1 METSHSAS
9 RRRSRA
15 GTERP
20 DRGALVRVSP
30 PYPVQVRL
38 RGPARSRQHNVLV
51 VMKHV
56 VSLVA
61 LSFVLAGCG
70 GWEGGKTPGT
80 QTVLQIKA
88 WPNGKDRGAPREW
101 TLHCDLAGGTHPTP
115 EKACE
120 QLLDLSDPFA
130 PTPGDAV
137 CTEIYGGPTV
147 AEVEGL
153 YRGETVDAKFTRT
166 DGCEIRRW
174 DHHAFLFPV
183 PSGARSAA

>member
-1 METSHSAS
+1 MQHIA
-9 RRRSRA
+9 A
-15 GTERP
+15 
-20 DRGALVRVSP
+20 
-30 PYPVQVRL
+30 
-38 RGPARSRQHNVLV
+38 RQHNPLI
-51 VMKHV
+51 VMKHAA
-56 VSLVA
+56 SLVA

-88 WPNGKDRGAPREW
+88 WPNGKGRGAPREW
-101 TLHCDLAGGTHPTP
+101 KLHCDLAGGTLPRP

-120 QLLDLSDPFA
+120 QLFDLADPFT

-137 CTEIYGGPTV
+137 CTEVYGGPAV

-166 DGCEIRRW
+166 DGCEIARW
-174 DHHAFLFPV
+174 DRHAFLFPV
-183 PSGARSAA
+183 GR